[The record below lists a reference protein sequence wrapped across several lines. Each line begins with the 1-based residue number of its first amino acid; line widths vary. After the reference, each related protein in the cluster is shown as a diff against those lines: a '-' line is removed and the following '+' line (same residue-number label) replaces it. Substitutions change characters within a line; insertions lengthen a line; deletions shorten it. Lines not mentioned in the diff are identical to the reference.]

1 MKNKKN
7 ERDKNCKPSF
17 FEAVSKGLDIDADM
31 ICRGFC
37 AELKGKHRVEVC
49 GVKRIFT
56 YSDVLISFVTAEGIF
71 SVRGARLHCA
81 SFKRGAVIVEG
92 AIYGMGFDGE
102 GENGNELV

>member
-7 ERDKNCKPSF
+7 EKNKTCKPSF
-17 FEAVSKGLDIDADM
+17 FESVSKGLDIDADM

-37 AELKGKHRVEVC
+37 AELRGKHRVELC

-56 YSDVLISFVTAEGIF
+56 YSDVLISFVTADGIF
-71 SVRGARLHCA
+71 SVRGVRLHCA

-92 AIYGMGFDGE
+92 EIFDMGFDGE
-102 GENGNELV
+102 CGNELV

>member
-7 ERDKNCKPSF
+7 EKNKLCKPSF
-17 FEAVSKGLDIDADM
+17 FESVSKGLDIDADM

-37 AELKGKHRVEVC
+37 AELRGKHRVELC

-56 YSDVLISFVTAEGIF
+56 YSDILISFVTADGIF

-92 AIYGMGFDGE
+92 DICSMGFE
-102 GENGNELV
+102 GEHGNELV